1 MWLRPRNL
9 QGTTKFVWLVD
20 WNSKL
25 KCITYNKESYFFLS
39 TLDHMRAVM
48 GQGLE
53 PQYTN
58 NMVLL
63 DQKHFVC
70 WLLVDVCSYGC
81 YRYTHI
87 ILMWFEELLHINM
100 FGTNVNSYDQYKI

>member
-1 MWLRPRNL
+1 MYNIQ
-9 QGTTKFVWLVD
+9 QG
-20 WNSKL
+20 KL
-25 KCITYNKESYFFLS
+25 FFSQHFGSY
-39 TLDHMRAVM
+39 AVM

-63 DQKHFVC
+63 HQKHFVC